1 MVVDGHGSLVDLTG
15 LQHSVVNPDS
25 FVDPTIFEVTWGM
38 VGVPDGQGGTRT
50 VEGGAIVRQD
60 RSRQPFF
67 DFVMECRLRP
77 D

>member
-1 MVVDGHGSLVDLTG
+1 
-15 LQHSVVNPDS
+15 VVNPDS

-38 VGVPDGQGGTRT
+38 VGVPDGQGGTRA

-67 DFVMECRLRP
+67 DFGLLKPTSHSHAYVTRCTARGA
-77 D
+77 